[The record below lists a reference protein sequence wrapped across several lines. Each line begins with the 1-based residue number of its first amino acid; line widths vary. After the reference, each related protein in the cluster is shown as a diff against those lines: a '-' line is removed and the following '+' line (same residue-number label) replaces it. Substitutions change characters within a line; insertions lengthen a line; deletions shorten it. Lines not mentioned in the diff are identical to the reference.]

1 MTPFRQRRLWATLLL
16 AGFLAGCSTTQ
27 TATTTKPTG
36 VGGGIV
42 DAVTNTATSII
53 GGPLIPDTSISLG
66 PSVSYPLEKLVYWG
80 SWVGAAWLILDPL
93 SPNWEIQEARFP
105 ENHVHFSLKMK
116 RYYAGGAGEA
126 RAVFHRRAKEMM
138 RASGFTGYEVV
149 EYAEG
154 MESSMLGSQRTAEGV
169 VRFSKTSG

>member
-1 MTPFRQRRLWATLLL
+1 MTPFRQRRLLLVFAATSLL
-16 AGFLAGCSTTQ
+16 AGCASSPDSETFT
-27 TATTTKPTG
+27 
-36 VGGGIV
+36 GGGV
-42 DAVTNTATSII
+42 AKTVVNA
-53 GGPLIPDTSISLG
+53 
-66 PSVSYPLEKLVYWG
+66 VSYPLEKTIYWG
-80 SWVGAAWLILDPL
+80 AWAALAYVVLDPL

-105 ENHVHFSLKMK
+105 ENYMHLSLTMK

-169 VRFSKTSG
+169 VRFSKTAG